1 VEACEHRETPPWA
14 AKEALRDIR
23 VGWETETPPAVT
35 LVAAKA
41 NDNYRREAASRVPQ
55 QYPDRDPID
64 RLVEAAFKPPGPQEA
79 VDLPE
84 GMESSQRRGDP
95 DAERAW
101 GGLINHIEG
110 GHHRRRVSHDNEEGH
125 RTKASQVRGVRH
137 VSEASHS

>member
-55 QYPDRDPID
+55 QYPDRDPDMKGEDFASLID
-64 RLVEAAFKPPGPQEA
+64 WWRPRLNHPDHKKRSIYQKAWKVVSAGGIPTPREPGE
-79 VDLPE
+79 D
-84 GMESSQRRGDP
+84 
-95 DAERAW
+95 
-101 GGLINHIEG
+101 
-110 GHHRRRVSHDNEEGH
+110 
-125 RTKASQVRGVRH
+125 
-137 VSEASHS
+137 